1 MPLRVPTVQTGLEA
15 SIQAAAKKAGRDLKI
30 NLGTSAKSIE
40 GLSQPLGRIT
50 GKADQFTKS
59 MEAAN
64 ARVLAFGASVG
75 VLSAVTQGFKDLVT
89 TTIQVEKSLA
99 QINTILGASG
109 GQLDKFKKTIFEVAR
124 ETEQSFDTVADAALE
139 LSRQGLKT
147 EQVVS
152 RLNDA
157 MILSRLSGLGATEA
171 VSGMTAAL
179 NSFSKSGV
187 TSAEIL
193 NKLSA
198 ASVKAAVSERD
209 LIEGL
214 KRSAS
219 VANQAG
225 VSLDELVGVITAVQ
239 QKTARGGA
247 VIGNSFKTIFT
258 RLQSIDKLETMQNLG
273 VQITDVSGEI
283 LSGTELIQNLA
294 KSIQS
299 LPEARKLQIA
309 ENLVGKFQIAPFLAI
324 LDDYT
329 SKTSIAL
336 RITETAANATN
347 EAYNRNVALNKTLAA
362 AINEATVNL
371 KELANTLGEIG
382 VTDSLKN
389 ILGFFNNLVV
399 NIKDL
404 LEGEGVGSDF
414 AKGIVKGISNV
425 LSGPGLAIFGAIIAK
440 LTIDLVRFGTVSLQ
454 TFFGLNKTAKDQ
466 AAIQGQ
472 IASTLLGNKGI
483 QQQILAIENS
493 TLSTEQK
500 RAAQTKFFTT
510 ALNEQLAIMT
520 RMQAIAARV
529 APGVLSGTS
538 RIRGGRGAGGY
549 IPNFNAVRG
558 YGSEIPNFNA
568 VRGYGAEIPNFNAVR
583 GYGQEKMDIARGV
596 GGAPASARPVA
607 IPNFNFGGGQKGTM
621 IANTSEV
628 LVPNYAGGG
637 SAIFNQDM
645 IAGMGMPS
653 GAKALRAATGYI
665 PNFAGRD
672 INEILRG
679 FGRQGIE
686 KYRIGDTKGYQVPGI
701 DKKIYTSDIK
711 KAFASGNVPSV
722 AGGNLVVDASKYG
735 VAAMFASKKTDTS
748 FANVDTLSA
757 PLAKVLKRR
766 GVNKITFKGIQIRD
780 LENDFKTGLKRKSP
794 HSPRKNR
801 NLLAQLFANPLAQYG
816 RKIIGSTF
824 SNDEATKLSNQVS
837 KVAQTEKG
845 VGLFSSA
852 VEGGIFESAVRIV
865 TKGAKGIEEFKNHTT
880 EQEPFDFEE
889 GGPASQQ
896 FMDTWGFLGS
906 SGRMFRADAKRT
918 ATNEAVQTIISKALR
933 GDKAYISRQ
942 ATERGFPTTAQ
953 IKKGRGGKTAASGY
967 IPNFA
972 ISPLDM
978 AVERERG
985 AGLPINQIRI
995 NQDAGLR
1002 NARNPLGLAVTNTR
1016 DEPTGAIPSFAK
1028 ASKGAGGDMEGF
1040 KGGMS
1045 DAVGKLL
1052 LFTTVIQMAS
1062 GMLGGLTGENE
1073 KVAASMKILNGAVI
1087 AASVAMMMPGGLGGV
1102 SKGIG
1107 AALSFGNPLARKFGA
1122 SSLLRGGGN
1131 FGRSG
1136 QMFKG
1141 IGTAASR
1148 GMKTGGIV
1156 GAGLRGGG
1164 LAGKAAMTGLMGGLK
1179 VAGGALLR
1187 LAGPVGI
1194 VATGLILLKKGLDES
1209 SGANATVAKNAED
1222 LALAAKNTSRELNSL
1237 KIPAELKQDIKE
1249 GATERAQEFV
1259 ATQKDARSAW
1269 WKGIGGAIKGG
1280 RDSQIWKDITASIEM
1295 TAQQGVSEEAMQAA
1309 IDRLAERGGGK
1320 DKLDPKED
1328 IDPFMTEM
1336 KALRERVNAQ
1346 ETINR
1351 VTTGLSAE
1359 DQDKFIELIDLEDK
1373 AKSAGVAPGSR
1384 ATSLRFGL
1392 EKQLRERALE
1402 ESVNPD
1408 VVIAGAE
1415 QRFRSGFGQGRRQKE
1430 EKLDQVRSSIAK
1442 DRLKTALEISRIESQ
1457 IASDVELQIAARK
1470 ANKQTSEEQLFLDEQ
1485 TLQRDALRK
1494 QETEEQSKLIDAQVD
1509 KIKNLVTNKDSLKI
1523 IEDNINGL
1531 TLQQI
1536 TSEENR
1542 LSIARSIASI
1552 DSDDADIINASLE
1565 RMTKRGQLITK
1576 EFDAKKKVLSISQQQ
1591 KKIEFE
1597 INQELENRKRDRATE
1612 RLRDEGIEDLGFEA
1626 RRQALQFALNAV
1638 DTQFGASEESKAAQK
1653 LGFEKALA
1661 DLGVEEAEATAIRKF
1676 RDEIDE
1682 LEESG
1687 TLTADSIKEI
1697 NKLVDEGGIEALGN
1711 GIAKLRELLSGKKL
1725 DIGEIPTL
1733 EKTFED
1739 VLNPETGL
1747 TETIQT
1753 GVRRVPG
1760 VRGINKLDEKD
1771 KDLVEKAIVVG
1782 EQGVGRAGLAQIE
1795 ADQEKLLL
1803 KRRTDNVGK
1812 FKSYLQ
1818 LLGEFTKSL
1827 SSQAEQLK
1835 VNLLTTR
1842 DLRGEIITQLDTDKS
1857 RGLEGT
1863 PQGALSLAKIT
1874 GGARFKEAKDQMFLA
1889 RTRSESRQIERTL
1902 PMLIEEEKIR
1912 QEIALAQRNGTLNTE
1927 QLEAAERRLLEIEK
1941 ERADVNDTITAK
1953 MEDAFVFTQQEI
1965 RSQLTTELVTAATS
1979 FTNKISDG
1987 LVDAIAKG
1995 KNLGETLRMAAADFF
2010 LDMARAN
2017 MRAAMSNLT
2026 SGIGSLFGAANS
2038 GGMITGGS
2046 GVRDDIPTM
2055 LTGGEF
2061 VMRRDA
2067 VSKYGVDFMSALNR
2081 GAIQTMA
2088 VGGLFT
2094 PGTYGQESIVGKDN
2108 LMRFATQS
2116 RTTGAQDVIRSG
2128 ANFASVNLEPQSVR
2142 LTQYGIANTV
2152 ASREEQ
2158 KSKEDAFGLWKRQDE
2173 YERELERRAEEQ
2185 KSALRGAILAAVVT
2199 AGIGFATKGF
2209 AGKTPTPNPNQT
2221 GVLKAIPVDP
2231 SELSG
2236 AGGASRGGL
2245 GNIFTR
2251 MGESNNRLFNFWSRS
2266 YDAGQRFG
2274 QRLSIP
2280 GIDKRATGGEVP
2292 YAAGVDTVPTMLS
2305 GGEFVM
2311 NAAATERV
2319 GRGNLAALNS
2329 GAGGNN
2335 RDVVERL
2342 DELIDVSENGGESVI
2357 NITVNS
2363 DGSTN
2368 QDGNVD
2374 EDQQALA
2381 VRIRDVVRQVID
2393 EEKRLGGSLRQARA

>member
-414 AKGIVKGISNV
+414 ARGIVKGISNV

-568 VRGYGAEIPNFNAVR
+568 VRGYG
-583 GYGQEKMDIARGV
+583 QEKMDIARGV
-596 GGAPASARPVA
+596 GGAPSSARPVA

-645 IAGMGMPS
+645 IASMGMPS
-653 GAKALRAATGYI
+653 GGRAITGAQGYI
-665 PNFAGRD
+665 PNFAAVSLNQTIRNMQAAGT
-672 INEILRG
+672 L
-679 FGRQGIE
+679 QGARVGTTDS
-686 KYRIGDTKGYQVPGI
+686 YRIGDKVVYGSQV
-701 DKKIYTSDIK
+701 K
-711 KAFASGNVPSV
+711 KALASG
-722 AGGNLVVDASKYG
+722 GGNPQKRGELVVDASKYG

-748 FANVDTLSA
+748 FANIDTLTA
-757 PLAKVLKRR
+757 PLAKVLKKR
-766 GVNKITFKGIQIRD
+766 GVTGIRFQGIQVRD
-780 LENDFKTGLKRKSP
+780 LENDFKTGLRKKSP
-794 HSPRKNR
+794 HSPKKNR
-801 NLLAQLFANPLAQYG
+801 NLIAQLFANPLAQYG
-816 RKIIGSTF
+816 HKLIGSTF
-824 SNDEATKLSNQVS
+824 SNDEATKLSNAVTKVS
-837 KVAQTEKG
+837 KSSGG
-845 VGLFSSA
+845 VNLFPSA
-852 VEGGIFESAVRIV
+852 VEGGIFEAAIRVV
-865 TKGAKGIEEFKNHTT
+865 TKGARAIEEFKNHTT
-880 EQEPFDFEE
+880 EQTPFDFEE
-889 GGPASQQ
+889 TGPASKQ
-896 FMDTWGFLGS
+896 FMDTWQFVGS
-906 SGRMFRADAKRT
+906 KGRMFRADAKRT

-933 GDKAYISRQ
+933 GDKQYISTQ
-942 ATERGFPTTAQ
+942 ATKAGFPTLSQ
-953 IKKGRGGKTAASGY
+953 LRKQRGGKTAASGY

-1028 ASKGAGGDMEGF
+1028 APKGAGGDMEDF

-1237 KIPAELKQDIKE
+1237 KIPASLKEDIKE
-1249 GATERAQEFV
+1249 GAAERAKEFV
-1259 ATQKDARSAW
+1259 ATQKDARAAW

-1280 RDSQIWKDITASIEM
+1280 RDSQIWKDITSSIEM

-1320 DKLDPKED
+1320 KKLDPEED
-1328 IDPFMTEM
+1328 IDPFMAEM

-1359 DQDKFIELIDLEDK
+1359 DQDKFLELIALEDK

-1402 ESVNPD
+1402 ERVNPD

-1415 QRFRSGFGQGRRQKE
+1415 QRFRSGFGQDRVQKDQ
-1430 EKLDQVRSSIAK
+1430 KIDQVRSSIAK

-1485 TLQRDALRK
+1485 RLQRDALRK
-1494 QETEEQSKLIDAQVD
+1494 QEQEEQSKLIDAQVD
-1509 KIKNLVTNKDSLKI
+1509 KIKNLVTNKDSLQI

-1552 DSDDADIINASLE
+1552 DSDDADIINATLE

-1626 RRQALQFALNAV
+1626 RRQALQFAINAV

-1676 RDEIDE
+1676 RDEVDQ

-1687 TLTADSIKEI
+1687 TLTAESIKEI

-1711 GIAKLRELLSGKKL
+1711 GISKLRELLSG
-1725 DIGEIPTL
+1725 DAIDFGEIPTF
-1733 EKTFED
+1733 EKIFED
-1739 VLNPETGL
+1739 VFNPKTGL

-1760 VRGINKLDEKD
+1760 VRGENKLDEKD
-1771 KDLVEKAIVVG
+1771 KDLIEKAIVVG
-1782 EQGVGRAGLAQIE
+1782 EQGVGRAGLAKVE

-1803 KRRTDNVGK
+1803 KRRKDNVGK

-1827 SSQAEQLK
+1827 SAQAEQLK

-1874 GGARFKEAKDQMFLA
+1874 GETRFKEAKDQMFLA

-1902 PMLIEEEKIR
+1902 PMLLEEERIR
-1912 QEIALAQRNGTLNTE
+1912 QQIAEAQRNGTLNVE

-1941 ERADVNDTITAK
+1941 ERADVNETITAK

-1965 RSQLTTELVTAATS
+1965 RNQLTTELVTAATS

-2199 AGIGFATKGF
+2199 AGIGFATKGL
-2209 AGKTPTPNPNQT
+2209 GRTPTPNPNQT